1 MNIKRAKEE
10 IEHTVKAYLAKDA
23 LGEYA
28 IPAIRQRP
36 ILLMG
41 PPGIGKTQVME
52 QVARECGVALVAYT
66 ITHHTRQSAVGLPFI
81 RQRHY
86 GGRDVSVT
94 EYTMS
99 EIIASVYAKMEAT
112 GLAEGILFIDEIN
125 CVSETLAPTM
135 LQFLQ
140 CKTFGNQAVP
150 KGWVIVAAGNPP
162 EYNKSVRDFDIVT
175 LDRVRRMDIEPDL
188 SVWKDYARGAHI
200 HSAILSYLELHPQ
213 NFYQINADVD
223 GTQFVTARGWEDLS
237 NLLDTYETLG
247 LKADEDL
254 IREYIQHQKIAEDF
268 SAYLD
273 LYYKYRD
280 DYGVE
285 EILAGQVKPA
295 VYARLLNAP
304 FDERLSLV
312 SLILAGLNTRFAA
325 SRRKD
330 AVADGCYAF
339 LREAKK
345 AFADLPADLPDGPA
359 ALFAQMAADYDAETQ
374 KKREAGLLSRDGQNV
389 RLETLAVLRGW
400 EAALRRAGAQSAEGA
415 FGLLRAQFQTL
426 ADDREAA
433 QNTASAA
440 LEAAFD
446 FMEQAFAESQ
456 EMVVFVTELTLSP
469 ADHAFITENG
479 CERYF
484 QYNKDLLLDHRKAA
498 LQQELAAEEKRHG
511 GI

>member
-52 QVARECGVALVAYT
+52 QAARECGVALVAYT

-81 RQRHY
+81 RQRNY

-112 GLAEGILFIDEIN
+112 GLKEGILFIDEIN

-150 KGWVIVAAGNPP
+150 AGWVIVAAGNPP

-188 SVWKDYARGAHI
+188 PVWKDYARAAHI

-223 GTQFVTARGWEDLS
+223 GTQFVTARGWEVLS
-237 NLLDTYETLG
+237 NLLNTYG
-247 LKADEDL
+247 SRWACRPMKSS
-254 IREYIQHQKIAEDF
+254 
-268 SAYLD
+268 SASISST
-273 LYYKYRD
+273 RRSPRTFRPTSTSTTST
-280 DYGVE
+280 VTTT
-285 EILAGQVKPA
+285 AWRTFWPVRP
-295 VYARLLNAP
+295 
-304 FDERLSLV
+304 SLP
-312 SLILAGLNTRFAA
+312 L
-325 SRRKD
+325 
-330 AVADGCYAF
+330 
-339 LREAKK
+339 
-345 AFADLPADLPDGPA
+345 
-359 ALFAQMAADYDAETQ
+359 
-374 KKREAGLLSRDGQNV
+374 
-389 RLETLAVLRGW
+389 LRGCC
-400 EAALRRAGAQSAEGA
+400 RPPSTRS
-415 FGLLRAQFQTL
+415 
-426 ADDREAA
+426 
-433 QNTASAA
+433 
-440 LEAAFD
+440 
-446 FMEQAFAESQ
+446 
-456 EMVVFVTELTLSP
+456 
-469 ADHAFITENG
+469 
-479 CERYF
+479 
-484 QYNKDLLLDHRKAA
+484 
-498 LQQELAAEEKRHG
+498 
-511 GI
+511 

>member
-41 PPGIGKTQVME
+41 PPGIGKTQIME
-52 QVARECGVALVAYT
+52 QAARECGVALVAYT

-81 RQRHY
+81 RQRSY

-112 GLAEGILFIDEIN
+112 GLKEGILFIDEIN

-150 KGWVIVAAGNPP
+150 AGWVIVAAGNPP

-188 SVWKDYARGAHI
+188 PVWKDYARAAHI

-237 NLLDTYETLG
+237 NLLNTYESLG
-247 LKADEDL
+247 LQADEEL
-254 IREYIQHQKIAEDF
+254 IRQYIQHQKIAEDF
-268 SAYLD
+268 SAYSTSTTSTVTTTAWRTFWPVRPSL
-273 LYYKYRD
+273 
-280 DYGVE
+280 
-285 EILAGQVKPA
+285 P
-295 VYARLLNAP
+295 LLRGCCRP
-304 FDERLSLV
+304 PSTRRLSLV
-312 SLILAGLNTRFAA
+312 SLILSGLETRFSA
-325 SRRKD
+325 SRRAD
-330 AVADGCYAF
+330 AAADSCYAF
-339 LREAKK
+339 LRETKK
-345 AFADLPADLPDGPA
+345 AFCR
-359 ALFAQMAADYDAETQ
+359 DA
-374 KKREAGLLSRDGQNV
+374 
-389 RLETLAVLRGW
+389 
-400 EAALRRAGAQSAEGA
+400 RRAGAGAE
-415 FGLLRAQFQTL
+415 LLG
-426 ADDREAA
+426 
-433 QNTASAA
+433 AA
-440 LEAAFD
+440 L
-446 FMEQAFAESQ
+446 
-456 EMVVFVTELTLSP
+456 
-469 ADHAFITENG
+469 
-479 CERYF
+479 
-484 QYNKDLLLDHRKAA
+484 
-498 LQQELAAEEKRHG
+498 
-511 GI
+511 

>member
-86 GGRDVSVT
+86 GGKDVSVT

-112 GLAEGILFIDEIN
+112 GLAEDILFIDEIN

-175 LDRVRRMDIEPDL
+175 LDRVRRMDIEPDF

-339 LREAKK
+339 LREGKK

-359 ALFAQMAADYDAETQ
+359 ALFAQMGADYDAETQ
-374 KKREAGLLSRDGQNV
+374 KKRETGLLSKTELQV
-389 RLETLAVLRGW
+389 RLETFAVLRGW
-400 EAALRRAGAQSAEGA
+400 ETALRRAGAQSADEA

-469 ADHAFITENG
+469 AAHAFITENG